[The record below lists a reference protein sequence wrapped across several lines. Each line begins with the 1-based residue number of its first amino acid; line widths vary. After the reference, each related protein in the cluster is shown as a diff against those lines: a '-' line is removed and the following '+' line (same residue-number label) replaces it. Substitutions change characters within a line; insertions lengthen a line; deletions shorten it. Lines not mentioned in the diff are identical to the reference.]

1 MKTEYIKPEVQT
13 EEIVVEKMIATSI
26 PVPVGEEV
34 ENGTTDT
41 RGRRGTWGN
50 LWE

>member
-1 MKTEYIKPEVQT
+1 MKTEYMKPEVQT
-13 EEIVVEKMIATSI
+13 EEIVVEKIIATSI
-26 PVPVGEEV
+26 PIGEEV